1 MPPDLALRR
10 PAPRLTVPAA
20 WRGPLAQLA
29 LAWTGLIALF
39 HADWAV
45 MADQWWNSS
54 TYNHIL
60 LVPLILGWLAW
71 QRAGEVVRL
80 TPSAWWPGLIV
91 LAGALFLWLLGAVSG
106 LNLARHLGL
115 VVALQAAFVTV
126 LGPRVATALLF
137 PLAYMIALVP
147 FGDELIPALQLITAE
162 LTIGLTHLSGIPAV
176 IEGVFIDT
184 PVGLFEVAEACSGV
198 KFLVAMVALGA
209 LVANLG
215 FRSWTRRA
223 LFMTAAVVLPILA
236 NGVRAW
242 GTIYIAQFAGVEF
255 AASFDHVIYGWVFFA
270 LVMGVLLAL
279 AWRFFD
285 RAIDDPYTDAA
296 AIEASP
302 LLANAARLS
311 LSGWAALAAVAVL
324 AVGAQGWA
332 QAAERLEAP
341 VPETI
346 SLPAVAGWELVPVT
360 AEFWWEPRAAG
371 ADHRLLGRYR
381 DAAGRQVDVFYALYR
396 SQDEGREAG
405 AFGEGAL
412 VPHSDWRWLEPG
424 PAIAGGSG
432 EWLLAGGKTRRL
444 AVTWYRTGAMLTGSN
459 PRLKLANMRDR
470 LVLAAH
476 PTATLIVTA
485 EARAG
490 HEPVRDVAAFA
501 AAVGEP
507 GAWMDAI
514 GRGS

>member
-1 MPPDLALRR
+1 MPPEIALRR
-10 PAPRLTVPAA
+10 PALRFSFPAE
-20 WRGPLAQLA
+20 WRAPLAQLA
-29 LAWTGLIALF
+29 FAWIGLIALF
-39 HADWAV
+39 FGDGAV

-54 TYNHIL
+54 TYTHIL
-60 LVPLILGWLAW
+60 LVPPILGWLAW
-71 QRAGEVVRL
+71 QRTPEVAKL
-80 TPSAWWPGLIV
+80 TPTAWWPGLIV
-91 LAGALFLWLLGAVSG
+91 LAGALFVWLLGAISG

-115 VVALQAAFVTV
+115 VVALQAAFMAL
-126 LGPRVATALLF
+126 LGPRVSAAMLF
-137 PLAYMIALVP
+137 PLGYMIALVP
-147 FGDELIPALQLITAE
+147 FGDELVPALQMITAK
-162 LTIGLTHLSGIPAV
+162 LTIALTHISGVPAI

-184 PVGLFEVAEACSGV
+184 PAGLFEVAEACSGV

-223 LFMTAAVVLPILA
+223 VFMAVAVVLPILA

-255 AASFDHVIYGWVFFA
+255 AASFDHVVYGWVFFA
-270 LVMGVLLAL
+270 VVMALLLAL

-285 RAIDDPYTDAA
+285 RAIDDPYIDTGQ
-296 AIEASP
+296 IEASP
-302 LLANAARLS
+302 RLAKAARWS
-311 LSGWAALAAVAVL
+311 LPGWAALAMAAL
-324 AVGAQGWA
+324 LGAGVQSWA
-332 QAAERLEAP
+332 RAAERVEAP

-346 SLPAVAGWELVPVT
+346 SLPAVPGWELVPIT

-381 DAAGRQVDVFYALYR
+381 DAAGREVDVFYALYR

-412 VPHSDWRWLEPG
+412 VPESDWRWLEPG

-432 EWLLAGGKTRRL
+432 EWLLAGGRTKRL
-444 AVTWYRTGAMLTGSN
+444 AVTYYRTGGTLTGSN

-476 PTATLIVTA
+476 PTSSLILTA
-485 EARAG
+485 EARPG
-490 HEPVRDVAAFA
+490 HDPAKAIATFA

-507 GAWMDAI
+507 GTWMDAI
-514 GRGS
+514 AGGS

>member
-1 MPPDLALRR
+1 MPPDLALRG
-10 PAPRLTVPAA
+10 PALRSPIPAA
-20 WRGPLAQLA
+20 WRTPLAQLA
-29 LAWTGLIALF
+29 LAWAGLIALF
-39 HADWAV
+39 HGDWAV

-71 QRAGEVVRL
+71 QRAGEVARL
-80 TPSAWWPGLIV
+80 TPGAWWPGLIV
-91 LAGALFLWLLGAVSG
+91 LAGALFVWLLGAVSG

-115 VVALQAAFVTV
+115 VVALQAALVTL
-126 LGPRVATALLF
+126 LGPRVSTAMLF
-137 PLAYMIALVP
+137 PLAYMLALVP
-147 FGDELIPALQLITAE
+147 FGDELVPALQLITAE

-184 PVGLFEVAEACSGV
+184 PAGLFEVAEACSGV

-215 FRSWTRRA
+215 FRSWARRA
-223 LFMTAAVVLPILA
+223 AFMTAAVVLPILA

-242 GTIYIAQFAGVEF
+242 GTIYIAQFAGLEF
-255 AASFDHVIYGWVFFA
+255 AASFDHVIYGWLFFA
-270 LVMGVLLAL
+270 VVMGMLLAL
-279 AWRFFD
+279 AWRYFD
-285 RAIDDPYTDAA
+285 RALDDPYVDAA

-302 LLANAARLS
+302 VLAKAARWS
-311 LSGWAALAAVAVL
+311 TNAWTALAIAAVL
-324 AVGAQGWA
+324 AIGAQSWA
-332 QAAERLEAP
+332 HAAERLAAP
-341 VPETI
+341 IPETI
-346 SLPAVAGWELVPVT
+346 TLPAVAGWQLVPVT
-360 AEFWWEPRAAG
+360 AEYWWEPRAAG

-381 DAAGRQVDVFYALYR
+381 DAAGREVDVFYALYR

-432 EWLLAGGKTRRL
+432 AWLLAGGKTKRL
-444 AVTWYRTGAMLTGSN
+444 AVTYYRTGDTLTGSN
-459 PRLKLANMRDR
+459 SRLKLANMRDR

-476 PTATLIVTA
+476 PTSALILTA
-485 EARAG
+485 EARPG
-490 HEPVRDVAAFA
+490 HDAASDVAAFA

-514 GRGS
+514 ARGS